1 MKYNIDAECFYN
13 DTESYQKVLCKCLD
27 VENNDIE
34 KLTECVNNLYKDLK
48 DVEMFKEIYRS
59 IRSNIIIM
67 HDCEDDVCFTFL
79 FGYDTFS
86 MIHKILCEF
95 YKTNVINSD
104 LVSELNLKI
113 RKLI

>member
-1 MKYNIDAECFYN
+1 MKYNINVECLYN
-13 DTESYQKVLCKCLD
+13 DTESYQKVLCECLN

-34 KLTECVNNLYKDLK
+34 KLTECVNSLYKDLK
-48 DVEMFKEIYRS
+48 DVEMFKDIYRS
-59 IRSNIIIM
+59 IRNNIIIL

-86 MIHKILCEF
+86 IIHKILCEY
-95 YKTNVINSD
+95 YKTNIINCH

-113 RKLI
+113 SKLI